1 MERSA
6 IHGTLRKKMRALS
19 RMGERFLRNPPS
31 VAQQHNAFIKE
42 CLAALLVGYGTNGVP
57 HPLYIEHATA

>member
-1 MERSA
+1 
-6 IHGTLRKKMRALS
+6 
-19 RMGERFLRNPPS
+19 MGERFLRNPPS